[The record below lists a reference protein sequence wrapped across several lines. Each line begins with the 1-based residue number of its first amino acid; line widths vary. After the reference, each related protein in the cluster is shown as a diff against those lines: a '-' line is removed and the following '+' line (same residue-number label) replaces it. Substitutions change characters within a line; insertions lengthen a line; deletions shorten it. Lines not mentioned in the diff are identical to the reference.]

1 MLYARLCVSSVAFRL
16 AKLRKM
22 ANRQMNIAEDRAVKR
37 PVVLLTPDLVEPE
50 TEETE
55 RHYALRENY
64 AQAIATA
71 GGIPL
76 IVPFEREQIA
86 SVLEIADG
94 VVITGTGPG
103 AEVARHRVEFERDL
117 IGKTLEA
124 GKPLLGIC
132 HGMQLI
138 GECLG
143 GHVLRDLPDMLAEV
157 TPHIPSAI
165 PNRLAHGILI
175 ETNSNLA
182 KWAGQPTA
190 RVNSLHR
197 HILAGAGRFRIT
209 ARAEDGIAEAIE
221 GLGGGF
227 CLGVQ
232 WHPEY
237 GLTGLDR
244 RILGAFIERCA
255 EAAAARSAA
264 SGLGPADIGL
274 SAIKAK
280 RQ

>member
-1 MLYARLCVSSVAFRL
+1 
-16 AKLRKM
+16 
-22 ANRQMNIAEDRAVKR
+22 
-37 PVVLLTPDLVEPE
+37 VLLTPDLVEPE
-50 TEETE
+50 TEEAE
-55 RHYALRENY
+55 RRYALRANY
-64 AQAIATA
+64 AEAIATA

-76 IVPFEREQIA
+76 ILPFEREQIA

-103 AEVARHRVEFERDL
+103 AQVARHRVEFEREL

-138 GECLG
+138 GEYLG
-143 GHVLRDLPDMLAEV
+143 GHVLRDVPELLAEV

-165 PNRLAHGILI
+165 PNRLAHDILI
-175 ETNSNLA
+175 EADSNLA
-182 KWAGQPTA
+182 RWADRPTG

-197 HILAGAGRFRIT
+197 HVLAGAGRFRVT
-209 ARAEDGIAEAIE
+209 ARAEDGIVEAIE

-237 GLTGLDR
+237 GLTRLDR
-244 RILGAFIERCA
+244 RILDAFIECCA
-255 EAAAARSAA
+255 EAAAAR
-264 SGLGPADIGL
+264 L
-274 SAIKAK
+274 AIQAK
-280 RQ
+280 RL